1 MQMLSSKERII
12 CYSLIF
18 VLLSALVY
26 FVFIGDEEYVED
38 YNLKIEALEAKVDSL
53 HSINDNLVYK
63 IDTLNQEIVKLDKEI
78 LTQDKRIV
86 TLKVKV
92 NEKVNS
98 VDNFNDDELEQ
109 FFTERYRQY
118 LDSIA
123 KTDSSSSN

>member
-63 IDTLNQEIVKLDKEI
+63 IDKQQN
-78 LTQDKRIV
+78 
-86 TLKVKV
+86 LKVLFPKCR
-92 NEKVNS
+92 NKG
-98 VDNFNDDELEQ
+98 
-109 FFTERYRQY
+109 
-118 LDSIA
+118 
-123 KTDSSSSN
+123 

>member
-1 MQMLSSKERII
+1 MVSSKERII

-18 VLLSALVY
+18 VLLSALIY
-26 FVFIGDEEYVED
+26 FVFIGDEKYVED

-78 LTQDKRIV
+78 LTQDKRII

-98 VDNFNDDELEQ
+98 VDSFNDDELTR
-109 FFTERYRQY
+109 FFTERYRQHF
-118 LDSIA
+118 D
-123 KTDSSSSN
+123 